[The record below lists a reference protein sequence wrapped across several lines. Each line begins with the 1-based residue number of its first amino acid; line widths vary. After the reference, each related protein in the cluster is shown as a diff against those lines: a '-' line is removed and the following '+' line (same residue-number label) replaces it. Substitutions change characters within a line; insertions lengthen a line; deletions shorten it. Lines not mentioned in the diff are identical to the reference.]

1 VPQVRPQGAPLPL
14 RVVVNGG
21 GPAGLINAVTAY
33 TAGAAVVVL
42 EQRAAVPT
50 RSVWFDLTSS
60 AHILRRWQ
68 IFSPAQDLLA
78 AFGWGEQETEQQRTH
93 QAGILHVSCGERND
107 RAAQPT
113 KTPRPTD
120 KIAPAPAIVGQPS
133 CSCS

>member
-1 VPQVRPQGAPLPL
+1 
-14 RVVVNGG
+14 VVVNGG

-78 AFGWGEQETEQQRTH
+78 AFGWVTDS
-93 QAGILHVSCGERND
+93 A
-107 RAAQPT
+107 
-113 KTPRPTD
+113 RP
-120 KIAPAPAIVGQPS
+120 VGVPGV
-133 CSCS
+133 CARVP